1 MPWLDYKDKYGSCEV
16 ASAPFECKICGR
28 VIKYTRDSI
37 TCHLKKVHAINW
49 PIYLERLRKM
59 REGEK
64 PGELPNIDFFECKI
78 CSNSVKFISRAKHLK
93 GVHKITESEY
103 VELFADELGKNQAKK
118 EMVKYTKEED
128 YANEYDEPSQ
138 MPQGMMNGRPTNSPI
153 PQFQNPMNKF
163 SPNKDY
169 QPQARPDPYENS
181 YDAREQKY
189 DITHPSRNNMEGNY
203 FSHSVQAPSEN
214 VNPVNNNQSFLP
226 KPPKS
231 DIQNN
236 ANKACSSCQV
246 KFETRRIFIEHC
258 TEVHNM
264 KFRTASG
271 TKISAST
278 LNQRPLNENMDVK
291 RNFETDNQVPEPPR
305 GNFST
310 QNFNENQV
318 PEPPRSSYLSQ
329 NFNAE
334 RSDQVY
340 QGGDNNSFEQDLQ
353 KGDTLP
359 DTDDDEY

>member
-1 MPWLDYKDKYGSCEV
+1 M
-16 ASAPFECKICGR
+16 
-28 VIKYTRDSI
+28 
-37 TCHLKKVHAINW
+37 
-49 PIYLERLRKM
+49 
-59 REGEK
+59 
-64 PGELPNIDFFECKI
+64 
-78 CSNSVKFISRAKHLK
+78 
-93 GVHKITESEY
+93 
-103 VELFADELGKNQAKK
+103 
-118 EMVKYTKEED
+118 
-128 YANEYDEPSQ
+128 
-138 MPQGMMNGRPTNSPI
+138 
-153 PQFQNPMNKF
+153 
-163 SPNKDY
+163 
-169 QPQARPDPYENS
+169 
-181 YDAREQKY
+181 
-189 DITHPSRNNMEGNY
+189 
-203 FSHSVQAPSEN
+203 
-214 VNPVNNNQSFLP
+214 
-226 KPPKS
+226 
-231 DIQNN
+231 
-236 ANKACSSCQV
+236 ACSSCQV